1 MTAPLIANLTPEA
14 LAALPEHRQAVL
26 RYLWP
31 AFARPPQIP
40 PEGDWLTW
48 LYLAGRGAGKTRA
61 AAEWI
66 RKRVVDEGAK
76 RIALVGRTTPDVRQI
91 MIEGESG
98 LLNVFPPSQR
108 PAWVPSK
115 RELRFHTGALAIG
128 NVITLRRE
136 PNVEHPTMKPVA
148 LLETVLET
156 TPFAET
162 VYDPFAG
169 SGTTIIAAER
179 QGRTSWAMGLEPRY
193 VDASVKRWE
202 DYTGSKAHRE

>member
-1 MTAPLIANLTPEA
+1 MTAPLIASLTPEA
-14 LAALPEHRQAVL
+14 LAALPEKRQAVL

-66 RKRVVDEGAK
+66 RKRVVEEGAR

-98 LLNVFPPSQR
+98 LAACPRN
-108 PAWVPSK
+108 
-115 RELRFHTGALAIG
+115 
-128 NVITLRRE
+128 
-136 PNVEHPTMKPVA
+136 
-148 LLETVLET
+148 TV
-156 TPFAET
+156 
-162 VYDPFAG
+162 
-169 SGTTIIAAER
+169 
-179 QGRTSWAMGLEPRY
+179 
-193 VDASVKRWE
+193 SVLMRV
-202 DYTGSKAHRE
+202 

>member
-66 RKRVVDEGAK
+66 RKRVVDGGAK
-76 RIALVGRTTPDVRQI
+76 RIAQD
-91 MIEGESG
+91 ES
-98 LLNVFPPSQR
+98 
-108 PAWVPSK
+108 
-115 RELRFHTGALAIG
+115 
-128 NVITLRRE
+128 
-136 PNVEHPTMKPVA
+136 
-148 LLETVLET
+148 
-156 TPFAET
+156 
-162 VYDPFAG
+162 
-169 SGTTIIAAER
+169 
-179 QGRTSWAMGLEPRY
+179 
-193 VDASVKRWE
+193 
-202 DYTGSKAHRE
+202 